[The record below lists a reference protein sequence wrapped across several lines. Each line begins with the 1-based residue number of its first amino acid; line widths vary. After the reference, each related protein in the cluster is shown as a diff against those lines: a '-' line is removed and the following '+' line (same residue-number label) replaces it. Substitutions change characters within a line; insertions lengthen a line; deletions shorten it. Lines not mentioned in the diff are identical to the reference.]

1 MIRIT
6 SDWSDIDRELTRLE
20 MMPTAKTKMG
30 LKAVLDFGFAAT
42 QAAVHRVSGALAA
55 SGQVSTG
62 HAMGTATWEGEI
74 SYGDAGPV
82 DYAIYE
88 KRRGVHWVG
97 GSAARGDHDFMRP
110 LAALHPMWVE
120 AMLNGLRK

>member
-42 QAAVHRVSGALAA
+42 QAAVHVESGALKA
-55 SGQVSTG
+55 SGKVSTG
-62 HAMGTATWEGEI
+62 HAMGMATWEGEI

-88 KRRGVHWVG
+88 KRRGVHWAG
-97 GSAARGDHDFMRP
+97 KSSARGDHDFMRP